1 MGRCVGQSCLSDVFY
16 IGNDKRKFDLN
27 KLFPPMPPGNLYVA
41 FTGGVESTLVLYL
54 MLERYPNHNIIPCTW
69 KFGDR
74 RLNEYAHAQSMCAHL
89 GVLDKHILAGY
100 SKSSAKI
107 VDHPTEPIPYFN
119 KENLVFHLIRKQD
132 PNFVV
137 GFTGKNTTLLDPEK
151 ITLEEQ
157 EKYLVWY
164 DVHRPFLFL
173 DKHHVVD
180 LYYQLGVEDLLL
192 FAHTCYVAIEQKNYK
207 GEKIISTKDAHC
219 GICDACVER
228 LEAFDR
234 NGIKDPAI
242 YDGDYEFLIN
252 RARRIYDRAGKR
264 TTRML

>member
-1 MGRCVGQSCLSDVFY
+1 MGRCLGQGCLSDLFFL
-16 IGNDKRKFDLN
+16 GQDKREFDLN
-27 KLFPPMPPGNLYVA
+27 KLFPPIPPGNIYIA

-54 MLERYPNHNIIPCTW
+54 LLERYPNRNIIPCTW

-74 RLNEYAHAQSMCAHL
+74 RLNEYEHALSMCAHL
-89 GVLDKHILAGY
+89 GVLDKHVLAGY
-100 SKSSAKI
+100 TKDSTKI
-107 VDHPTEPIPYFN
+107 VNHPKEPIPYFN
-119 KENLVFHLIRKQD
+119 KENLVFELMRKQD
-132 PNFVV
+132 PDFVV

-151 ITLEEQ
+151 ITPEEQ

-164 DVHRPFLFL
+164 DVHRPLLFL

-192 FAHTCYVAIEQKNYK
+192 FAHTCYVAIEQPNYDR
-207 GEKIISTKDAHC
+207 GIIPTKDTHC
-219 GICDACVER
+219 GLCAACIER

-242 YDGDYEFLIN
+242 YDGDYEVLIK
-252 RARRIYDRAGKR
+252 RARSIYDRAGNPTPR
-264 TTRML
+264 LL